1 MAWIS
6 FSFFDLGSAVTGG
19 LFTGIGEGLDYVFD
33 SLLPENLA
41 FLKVVS
47 GGLMGILL
55 ITIFPIH
62 WLLQYRPDEP
72 VFAVAMMI
80 PWVLCI
86 FITAILFAKNTKEG
100 FWVGIKL
107 GIAYLVPGAA
117 IFAALPYLPEPAGSI
132 AEGISGGLFQG
143 LTDMPYPW
151 LAITLA
157 CLEGS
162 FIGAVFG
169 ALAGAIK
176 YKPDDSYEPKKS
188 KKGKKKSKKSK
199 KQDESPA
206 EPSYGAYSAHT
217 GAGSAAKSDFCT
229 NCGAKL
235 QPGMDFCTSCGQ
247 RIQ

>member
-6 FSFFDLGSAVTGG
+6 FSVFDLGSAVTGG

-33 SLLPENLA
+33 SLLPANLA
-41 FLKVVS
+41 FLKILS
-47 GGLMGILL
+47 GGILGIML

-72 VFAVAMMI
+72 VFAVAMLV

-117 IFAALPYLPEPAGSI
+117 IFAALPLLPDPAGSI
-132 AEGISGGLFQG
+132 AEGISSGIFAG
-143 LTDMPYPW
+143 LTDLPYPW

-169 ALAGAIK
+169 ALAGALK
-176 YKPDDSYEPKKS
+176 YKPDASYEPKKS
-188 KKGKKKSKKSK
+188 KRSKKSK
-199 KQDESPA
+199 TASASPA
-206 EPSYGAYSAHT
+206 EPSYGAYSA
-217 GAGSAAKSDFCT
+217 ASVSGSSAKSDFCT